1 MKKKLKVKKAALGRF
16 FGRKGRLQQGVTPL
30 HPKIHSNPNLINPI
44 RPGMQLPRPTNINPN
59 LIYDKPRPGMQQP
72 IKNLSNMGPI
82 NVSPFNS
89 TPGGV
94 RGGMG
99 PLPNNLGP
107 TAPVGDPGMQQP
119 IKNLSNMG
127 PINVSPFNST
137 PGGVRGGMGPLPNN
151 LGSSMPNPSIGA
163 AQAAPA
169 QPIAAMKKGGAVRG
183 VRIALRGAKKAK
195 IY

>member
-44 RPGMQLPRPTNINPN
+44 RPGMQLPRLTNINPN
-59 LIYDKPRPGMQQP
+59 LIYDKPR
-72 IKNLSNMGPI
+72 
-82 NVSPFNS
+82 
-89 TPGGV
+89 
-94 RGGMG
+94 
-99 PLPNNLGP
+99 
-107 TAPVGDPGMQQP
+107 PGMQQP